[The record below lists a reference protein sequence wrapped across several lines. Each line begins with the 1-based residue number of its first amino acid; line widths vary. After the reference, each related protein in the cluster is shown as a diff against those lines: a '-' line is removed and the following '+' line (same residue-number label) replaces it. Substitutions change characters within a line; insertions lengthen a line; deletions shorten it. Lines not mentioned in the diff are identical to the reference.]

1 MARAIQDLRVA
12 IVHDWL
18 TNMGGAEKVVLS
30 MLRAFPQADLY
41 TSVYHPG
48 RMPEFA
54 KYDVK
59 TSFLQKLPLAKQ
71 KHQLFPTLRR
81 YAFESFNFS
90 QYDVVI
96 TSSTAEA
103 KGVIT
108 SESTLHIS
116 YINTPTRYFWS
127 HYQDYLKN
135 PGFGWLNPLARWQLK
150 ANLKSSRRW
159 DFAAAQRADYL
170 LGNSITVQKRIEKYY
185 RRPAD
190 VLYPSVE
197 TDRFQTERER
207 PADAPDKYFVV
218 VSRLIPY
225 KRFDI
230 AVEAATRNDQSLIV
244 LGNGSELSRLK
255 AIAGPRVR
263 FLGQASD
270 EELEAYVQHAEAL
283 IFPGLEDFGI
293 VPVEAMAA
301 GTPVIAFDQGGAS
314 ETVVDGVTGVL
325 VKQQTAAAFAAVM
338 RDFRADDYVP
348 SKMKARAQEFS
359 EEIFQQKLTGLVRDL
374 IAGRARSVQ

>member
-1 MARAIQDLRVA
+1 MARELQDLKVA

-18 TNMGGAEKVVLS
+18 TNMGGAEKVVLC

-48 RMPEFA
+48 HMPEFS

-59 TSFLQKLPLAKQ
+59 TSFLQKVPLAKK

-81 YAFESFNFS
+81 YAFESFDFS
-90 QYDVVI
+90 EYDLVI

-103 KGVIT
+103 KGIIT

-127 HYQDYLKN
+127 HYQGYLKN
-135 PGFGWLNPLARWQLK
+135 PGFGWLNPVARWQLK

-159 DFAAAQRADYL
+159 DFAAAQRADHV

-197 TDRFQTERER
+197 TSRFRTQRER
-207 PADAPDKYFVV
+207 PVGAPDKYFVV

-244 LGNGSELSRLK
+244 LGSGSELSHLK
-255 AIAGPRVR
+255 ALAGPGVQ
-263 FLGQASD
+263 FLGQATD

-314 ETVVDGVTGVL
+314 ETVLDGVTGIL
-325 VKQQTAAAFAAVM
+325 VKQQTVAAFASAM
-338 RDFRADDYVP
+338 RDFRANDYETT
-348 SKMKARAQEFS
+348 KLKARAEEFS
-359 EEIFQQKLTGLVRDL
+359 EKVFQHKLKSLVNSL
-374 IAGRARSVQ
+374 MAGRAR